1 MRDLRTYMSVPSQPP
16 WGVGGETMGEV
27 KQHILSL
34 LVENQPG
41 VLARV
46 SGHLSG
52 RGFNI
57 DSLAVGETRDPHFSR
72 MTIVLSG
79 DDRVLEQVNKQ
90 LNRLVEIVKIN
101 DFSNVPDFVD
111 RELVLVKVDTGRT
124 GRREIMELAEIFR
137 ARIVDTSPKSLTVEM
152 TGTPAK
158 INAFLD
164 LLKPFGIKELVR
176 TGRIAMTRGSQSFN
190 D

>member
-1 MRDLRTYMSVPSQPP
+1 M
-16 WGVGGETMGEV
+16 GVV

-34 LVENQPG
+34 LVENHPG

-57 DSLAVGETRDPHFSR
+57 DSLAVGETRDPHLSR

-90 LNRLVEIVKIN
+90 LNRIVEVIKIN
-101 DFSNVPDFVD
+101 DFSSVPDFVD
-111 RELVLVKVDTGRT
+111 RELILVKVDTGRV

-152 TGTPAK
+152 TGDPHK

-176 TGRIAMTRGSQSFN
+176 TGRVAMARGGQAFSE
-190 D
+190 